1 MKIAQGKDTASKM
14 LSIPPQSSHRRLL
27 AQDAKRFSLEI
38 MDEGEE
44 FYRVLDPK
52 SQRLI
57 VVSTMADLRKRLDKA
72 GLHEPIKVK

>member
-1 MKIAQGKDTASKM
+1 MQRDRAETQ
-14 LSIPPQSSHRRLL
+14 RRLL
-27 AQDAKRFSLEI
+27 ANAKRFSLGI

-52 SQRLI
+52 SQPL
-57 VVSTMADLRKRLDKA
+57 VVLCTMADLRKRLDKA

>member
-1 MKIAQGKDTASKM
+1 
-14 LSIPPQSSHRRLL
+14 
-27 AQDAKRFSLEI
+27 

-52 SQRLI
+52 SQPLI
-57 VVSTMADLRKRLDKA
+57 VVSTMADLRKRLDEA